1 MQEGHEL
8 QFHLSAEQRS
18 SFAAQLVT
26 DFDKIETAIAQ
37 IDARDAEASF
47 PQVSEKVTLTFSV
60 CLSDSVRGTWN

>member
-47 PQVSEKVTLTFSV
+47 PQVLLVGASLTRWIMYHS
-60 CLSDSVRGTWN
+60 S